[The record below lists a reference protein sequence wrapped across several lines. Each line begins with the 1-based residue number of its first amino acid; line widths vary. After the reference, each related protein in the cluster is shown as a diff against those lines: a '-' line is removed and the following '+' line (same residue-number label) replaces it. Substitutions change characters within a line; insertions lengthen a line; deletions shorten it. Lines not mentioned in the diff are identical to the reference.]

1 MNVQQLKK
9 PLLYTTVGLFA
20 ASALIGIIVVLT
32 STFSILI
39 GQIISTTSILGLLA
53 LFSMNNILRTENEH
67 TYIKV
72 LSIIALIGNL
82 AWCIPW
88 LLIVWDII
96 DYSGITLWRITYT
109 AIIVAFNATL
119 AAKFLSFKKYT
130 QLIKGL
136 SIMTIVTSAI
146 ISIYILVTLYSSQYT
161 IINQFFDSTWRVL
174 VISGI
179 LLVFGII
186 VTPILAR
193 SAAKKEI
200 ASENE
205 SNETE
210 LRAQIEKEVRAKVEA
225 EMREKIANDRIAQP
239 TSELNSQTEQSTPE
253 QSSKTA
259 HPTLEQNDRAMQ
271 PAPEQSV
278 QTPEQSSQD
287 TQLGSEQE

>member
-1 MNVQQLKK
+1 
-9 PLLYTTVGLFA
+9 
-20 ASALIGIIVVLT
+20 
-32 STFSILI
+32 
-39 GQIISTTSILGLLA
+39 
-53 LFSMNNILRTENEH
+53 
-67 TYIKV
+67 
-72 LSIIALIGNL
+72 
-82 AWCIPW
+82 
-88 LLIVWDII
+88 
-96 DYSGITLWRITYT
+96 
-109 AIIVAFNATL
+109 
-119 AAKFLSFKKYT
+119 
-130 QLIKGL
+130 
-136 SIMTIVTSAI
+136 MTIITSAI
-146 ISIYILVTLYSSQYT
+146 ISIYILITLYSSQYT

-225 EMREKIANDRIAQP
+225 EMREKIANDQITQP

-253 QSSKTA
+253 QSSETA
-259 HPTLEQNDRAMQ
+259 QPTPEQSDQTMQ

-287 TQLGSEQE
+287 TQLNSEQE